1 MIKLISIEAVK
12 KAFLKGI
19 DSFTGL
25 YAIQNNKNHVNLAI
39 GNLMLN
45 IKGQGVHINEI
56 TTIEL
61 EKANRIKAILN
72 RDSDEELKKLFI
84 GLGRR
89 LNQISQDKCKR
100 CFITTYYSFIAL
112 SVFHYASIIDPKYL
126 EVNNNVSVLDF
137 YDMERLLAYYLT
149 PDTRH
154 KKVIL
159 KLFNVIGNTLINI
172 NTSLYEE
179 SFLDQLYLDQISES
193 EKLWAFI
200 CQSDSSL
207 KTQAKDFLDYKSFK
221 KFSDLGKKILKE
233 KSFRDFNSG
242 RIAEFREVP
251 EDTDLFIKLDE
262 LFLNTRD
269 ILKGVDN
276 ICNGILAYELK
287 FKQNTT
293 NLHSTAALLKG
304 FRETYISG
312 EAIMQRDT
320 LSHLISKGIAF
331 GMLKPVLSSSIIALL
346 ITSITGKTLNISFNS
361 PYYGAWNRHGIT
373 GQIRGFLLKNY
384 LEMFSIFIENHLY
397 FVLSQ
402 AENFNIPMLTVNKLC
417 LFGNDFIKKF
427 TSFYKG
433 CLELLPNKKQKGSL
447 YFYLK
452 MYAGITPDG
461 QFTFEPDFEK
471 IEAWDKS
478 KLPKVY
484 RDI

>member
-19 DSFTGL
+19 DSFTDL
-25 YAIQNNKNHVNLAI
+25 YEIQNNKNHLNLAI

-56 TTIEL
+56 TIIEL
-61 EKANRIKAILN
+61 EKVNRIKAILN

-84 GLGRR
+84 GFGRR

-100 CFITTYYSFIAL
+100 CFITTHYSFIAL
-112 SVFHYASIIDPKYL
+112 SVLHYASVIDSKCL
-126 EVNNNVSVLDF
+126 EVGDVSVLDL
-137 YDMERLLAYYLT
+137 YDMDRLLGYYLL

-159 KLFNVIGNTLINI
+159 KLFKVIGNTLENI
-172 NTSLYEE
+172 NTSLHEQ
-179 SFLDQLYLDQISES
+179 SFLDQVSIDQISES

-221 KFSDLGKKILKE
+221 KFSDLGKRILKE
-233 KSFRDFNSG
+233 KSFNDFNGGG
-242 RIAEFREVP
+242 RVVKFRGIP
-251 EDTDLFIKLDE
+251 EDSDLFIKINE
-262 LFLNTRD
+262 LFSNTKD
-269 ILKGVDN
+269 VLKGIDN
-276 ICNGILAYELK
+276 MCSGILAYALK
-287 FKQNTT
+287 FKQNTS
-293 NLHSTAALLKG
+293 NLHSTAALLKS

-320 LSHLISKGIAF
+320 LSHLISKGITF
-331 GMLKPVLSSSIIALL
+331 GVLKPILSSSIIALL

-361 PYYGAWNRHGIT
+361 PYYGVWNRHGIT
-373 GQIRGFLLKNY
+373 GQIRAFLLKNY

-402 AENFNIPMLTVNKLC
+402 AENSNISIQTVNKLC
-417 LFGNDFIKKF
+417 LYGNDFIKKF

-433 CLELLPNKKQKGSL
+433 NLELLPNKKQKGSL

-452 MYAGITPDG
+452 MYAGISPDG
-461 QFTFEPDFEK
+461 RFTFEPDFEK
-471 IEAWDKS
+471 IECWDKS
-478 KLPKVY
+478 KLSKIY
-484 RDI
+484 RNI